1 MTFEEFVLQQFEKFT
16 FKTEEQVMIDKI
28 EQQMLF
34 TVEDSIQNCMNMNI
48 INLLKISHNKKM
60 LELINFI
67 VENYDWLIKE
77 YKKC

>member
-1 MTFEEFVLQQFEKFT
+1 MTLEKWILQQFEKFT

-67 VENYDWLIKE
+67 VENYDWLIRE